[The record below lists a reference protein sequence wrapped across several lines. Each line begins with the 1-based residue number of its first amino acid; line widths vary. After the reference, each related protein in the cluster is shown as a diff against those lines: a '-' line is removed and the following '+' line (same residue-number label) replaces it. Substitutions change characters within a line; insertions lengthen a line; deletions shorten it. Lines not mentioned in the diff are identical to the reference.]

1 MSEFYPIFST
11 RSEQLLAYPVS
22 DHMSDEMVVAMRAMT
37 ITEKLYLV
45 GKINREVRRR
55 VAESIRVQNPHW
67 SDEEVHAEFLRTMLS
82 ATYDSLT
89 EFMPANILN
98 L

>member
-22 DHMSDEMVVAMRAMT
+22 DHMSDEMVLAMRAMT

-45 GKINREVRRR
+45 EKINREVRRR
-55 VAESIRVQNPHW
+55 VAESNGVDSGLRG
-67 SDEEVHAEFLRTMLS
+67 SDHHESGPVRRHAIQ
-82 ATYDSLT
+82 T
-89 EFMPANILN
+89 E
-98 L
+98 